1 MSKKLTDEEQLD
13 LILATIELGKKREVR
28 KNLRYVMTALGGT
41 FVTVL
46 EEEEEESDATDQL
59 L

>member
-1 MSKKLTDEEQLD
+1 MPKELTDEEQLD
-13 LILATIELGKKREVR
+13 LILATIELGKKREVK

-46 EEEEEESDATDQL
+46 EEEEESNATDQL